1 MRRATSG
8 SFYKKMNLGVVNVGG
23 DEFIPASPARLAIR
37 CTVHHARM
45 NVGLLSDSQRVQQ
58 LELRVHVLE
67 QFVLTRLLHVDQP
80 IPQPADTGLFTEP
93 TPAVPAALAQP
104 IAAAPVPTPV
114 HPSSIPETDGSA
126 AATTDPIIAPPVTA
140 APETPLPPPPFPPP
154 TTGGGVGPVRR
165 PRLAQAAVVRA
176 HPYAPP
182 APATAPPTDHPTTA
196 TEPTN
201 TAFEQTAV
209 RAFWQDIPALSSVP
223 AHYVTA
229 LNLPRQ
235 VKGGKSR
242 EYLNGLGEG
251 RSIEECLH
259 YFATQFTR
267 LRMPKIRRIRT
278 SVGPSEAAFWLG
290 YMTSTV
296 NPRVGKPHP
305 WLYFVDPQQQQQQ

>member
-1 MRRATSG
+1 MCYVRCDAQRLVL
-8 SFYKKMNLGVVNVGG
+8 FIKKMNFGVVTVGS
-23 DEFIPASPARLAIR
+23 DEAYPRPPKRLSIR
-37 CTVHHARM
+37 CTIHHARM
-45 NVGLLSDSQRVQQ
+45 NTGLLSDSQRVQQ

-67 QFVLTRLLHVDQP
+67 QFVLTHMLQTGQSM
-80 IPQPADTGLFTEP
+80 PQSAE
-93 TPAVPAALAQP
+93 PAALVQP

-114 HPSSIPETDGSA
+114 HPSSIPATDGSA
-126 AATTDPIIAPPVTA
+126 AATTDPIITPPVTA
-140 APETPLPPPPFPPP
+140 APEPPLPPPPLPPH

-182 APATAPPTDHPTTA
+182 APATAPPTDPPTTA

-201 TAFEQTAV
+201 TAFEQAAV

-251 RSIEECLH
+251 HSIEECLH

-290 YMTSTV
+290 YMTSTA
-296 NPRVGKPHP
+296 NPRIGKPHP
-305 WLYFVDPQQQQQQ
+305 WLYFVDPQQQQQ